1 MSDVTIRN
9 RTGTLQR
16 GRAEMKRSAAE
27 DEKKSLMDQ
36 VDSEKGGEQVEEW
49 RHPQQPEVPKNDGY
63 WAKNVQE
70 GLSDIMRRLDQIVIH
85 RNHLPAIVPNLP
97 SSLEHSTGSYST

>member
-1 MSDVTIRN
+1 
-9 RTGTLQR
+9 
-16 GRAEMKRSAAE
+16 MKRSAAE

-97 SSLEHSTGSYST
+97 SSLEHSTGSYSTWFSYSNLVDELFRLKCDS